1 MGESLILIS
10 LDVCLETMCSI
21 CLVLV
26 LVHVCQI
33 NHFTY
38 AYVHTCRI
46 GTDALLPKKKI
57 MKLLGCRSLK
67 LCSCVRNL

>member
-26 LVHVCQI
+26 LVHVYQI

-38 AYVHTCRI
+38 AYVHTYRI
-46 GTDALLPKKKI
+46 DTDTLVVDP
-57 MKLLGCRSLK
+57 
-67 LCSCVRNL
+67 

>member
-26 LVHVCQI
+26 LVHVYQI
-33 NHFTY
+33 NHFIY
-38 AYVHTCRI
+38 VYVHTCKI
-46 GTDALLPKKKI
+46 DTDTLLPKKKI
-57 MKLLGCRSLK
+57 HEISWL
-67 LCSCVRNL
+67 

>member
-26 LVHVCQI
+26 LVHVYQI
-33 NHFTY
+33 NYFI
-38 AYVHTCRI
+38 YVHICRI
-46 GTDALLPKKKI
+46 DTDALLPKKKNSWNY
-57 MKLLGCRSLK
+57 LL
-67 LCSCVRNL
+67 